1 MTKPT
6 KKKSHPSEA
15 FGSKK
20 GLPEPGTLRISQPR
34 ATTTVNPELETKT
47 PSQKKLEREDLYK
60 KWVEEIKSRINFEA
74 LSLAR
79 DTNDLFNGCRY
90 LLQADFNEPGRL
102 SVTIYIL
109 KRDPISPKKSHN
121 DLRRER
127 KIWLLPSFVKSID
140 AKGKEGIIGID
151 IVQGRKLELSV
162 DPEFAFL
169 TIDIETDS
177 VPEQDELDRLFTR
190 KPRKSKQAKRR

>member
-6 KKKSHPSEA
+6 KKRHPSDV
-15 FGSKK
+15 FDRKK
-20 GLPEPGTLRISQPR
+20 GFPEPGTVRINHLQVP
-34 ATTTVNPELETKT
+34 TTVKPAVKKKKSPSPER
-47 PSQKKLEREDLYK
+47 LEREALYK
-60 KWVEEIKSRINFEA
+60 KWVEEIKTRINFEA

-79 DTNDLFNGCRY
+79 NTNDLFYGCRY

-109 KRDPISPKKSHN
+109 KRDPISPKKNHN
-121 DLRRER
+121 NLRRER
-127 KIWLLPSFVKSID
+127 KIWLLPSFVKETD
-140 AKGKEGIIGID
+140 AKGKETIVGID
-151 IVQGRKLELSV
+151 IVHGRKLELAV

-177 VPEQDELDRLFTR
+177 VPAQDELDRLFTR
-190 KPRKSKQAKRR
+190 KPCKSK